1 MARFSRTYFNT
12 AAILLGAISSGYAYA
27 QSPYTNLCSCD
38 GLECPGVT
46 DTSQSF
52 TDVTLL
58 NGEKLDTV
66 EASNE
71 QFYFCNQDEIGF
83 PPVPAKQDSNNW
95 MTDEQ
100 EKLTRIYGWT
110 CFWLLILY
118 CVFILGGRTI
128 FTALS
133 IVKGV
138 YKVSSVRSMMLN
150 IASLIFTHLLFDL
163 LPHDICNIISQE
175 ESTSIKILVV
185 GLGLRRLA
193 TFQC

>member
-27 QSPYTNLCSCD
+27 RSPYTNLCSCD
-38 GLECPGVT
+38 GLQCPGVT
-46 DTSQSF
+46 DTSQPF

-58 NGEKLDTV
+58 NGVRLDTV

-83 PPVPAKQDSNNW
+83 PPVPAKQDSNKW

-100 EKLTRIYGWT
+100 EKLTKIYGWT

-138 YKVSSVRSMMLN
+138 YKVSWVRFMMLN
-150 IASLIFTHLLFDL
+150 IAFLTHLYSPIFDL
-163 LPHDICNIISQE
+163 LPHDIISQE
-175 ESTSIKILVV
+175 ESISTRTLVV
-185 GLGLRRLA
+185 GLGWNRLV

>member
-27 QSPYTNLCSCD
+27 RSPYTNLCSCD

-46 DTSQSF
+46 DTSQPF

-58 NGEKLDTV
+58 NGEKLETV

-71 QFYFCNQDEIGF
+71 QFYFCNQYEIGF

-138 YKVSSVRSMMLN
+138 YKVSWVRFMMLN
-150 IASLIFTHLLFDL
+150 IAFLTHLYSPIFDL
-163 LPHDICNIISQE
+163 LPHDIISQE
-175 ESTSIKILVV
+175 ESISTRTLVV
-185 GLGLRRLA
+185 GLGWNRLV